1 MSPPPDR
8 LGMGALD
15 QTAQAEIAF
24 VTQRLAKLAETLEH
38 DVAIQRAASPL
49 KAHRK
54 TRAARLRKIAALL
67 AVL

>member
-1 MSPPPDR
+1 MISLPPDR
-8 LGMGALD
+8 LAPEVD

-24 VTQRLAKLAETLEH
+24 VTQRISTLAEALER
-38 DVAIQRAASPL
+38 DAATQRAASPL
-49 KAHRK
+49 KAHLK